1 MRTMKKSIFVCVL
14 MVAALLSGCTK
25 SELATPQG
33 GDESGE
39 IGVRSSVAG
48 MVASTRQPYGTEATT
63 PGNENLVA
71 NPLQALV
78 VTSLEPHDY
87 KMGVATDPVSE
98 GTTKLYGYGKMTFKG
113 EDNAKYEKPMDYGE
127 FKFHNYGEPGATG
140 EEKLHYMT
148 GLYPYYAPWVYDA
161 LNGEFT
167 LTLTGKEDVMLAPE
181 VSTTYKAVKNA
192 GKGSGTYAE
201 LSFAHQL
208 TLLKLAFI
216 KEDKDDF
223 PITLKAI
230 RVLSQKQ
237 TARAKISQASPEIVF
252 EGNVISYPCYRWD
265 TDNTVA
271 TVGDY
276 DVPRADTNP
285 DPYAY
290 VLVPP
295 VTASNI
301 DGTDEYVFEYDYEDE
316 YGDTKT
322 DQEVGVNLGEVYRDA
337 TGVVDGSTKGK
348 AYLIT
353 FKFTDGNCRC
363 TAKATQWGTGPS
375 SSFEI

>member
-25 SELATPQG
+25 GELATPQG

-48 MVASTRQPYGTEATT
+48 MVASTRTPYGTESAT
-63 PGNENLVA
+63 PDNESLAN

-78 VTSLEPHDY
+78 VTSLTEKDY
-87 KMGVATDPVSE
+87 RIGNPTTPVST

-113 EDNAKYEKPMDYGE
+113 GDNAKYELSMDYGE
-127 FKFHNYGEPGATG
+127 FKFHNYSADD
-140 EEKLHYMT
+140 EKMHYLT
-148 GLYPYYAPWVYDA
+148 GLYPYYAPWQHDA
-161 LNGEFT
+161 PNGEFT

-181 VSTTYKAVKNA
+181 VSTTYKAVKDA
-192 GKGSGTYAE
+192 GNDSGDYAE
-201 LSFAHQL
+201 LSFTHQL
-208 TLLKLAFI
+208 TLLKLVFI
-216 KEDKDDF
+216 KENKDDF

-230 RVLSQKQ
+230 RVLSQQQ
-237 TARAKISQASPEIVF
+237 TARAKISQLSQEIVF
-252 EGNVISYPCYRWD
+252 EGNVVSYPCYRWD

-271 TVGDY
+271 YVGDY
-276 DVPRADTNP
+276 GVPRADANP

-295 VTASNI
+295 VTASPI
-301 DGTDEYVFEYDYEDE
+301 EGADEYVFEYDYEDE

-322 DQEVGVNLGEVYRDA
+322 DQTVGVDLGEVYRDA

-353 FKFTDGNCRC
+353 FKFADGNCRC
-363 TAKATQWGTGPS
+363 TAKATQWGTGPM